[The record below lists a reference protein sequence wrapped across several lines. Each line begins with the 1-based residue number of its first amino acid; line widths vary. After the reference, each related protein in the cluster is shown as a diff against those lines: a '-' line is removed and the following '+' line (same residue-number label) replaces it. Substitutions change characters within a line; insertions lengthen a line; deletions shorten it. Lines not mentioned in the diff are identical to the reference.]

1 MSAAAPDQL
10 TRKQREFQQREQLI
24 LDTAQQLLDAQGY
37 AHLTME
43 RIAEAVEYSKG
54 TIYNHFSSKEDLV
67 CSLCCRC
74 VSNLIELFQRAASYD
89 GSTRERF
96 SAIGIAYSLHHQ
108 LYPLDAQNIQI
119 VKSNAVREKLS
130 EAKLHELNVLE
141 QQVTGIALEVVR
153 EAIDCGD
160 IPGNTGNADEIV
172 FGFWSMHYGAL
183 LLAFSD
189 IPLEQLGFS
198 PVIRLLWNNSQKLL
212 EAFGWQPLS
221 QGIDTD
227 ALFEKLCSAL
237 FAEEICKINS
247 VPNQGVLTRPGSDL
261 KENHHG

>member
-1 MSAAAPDQL
+1 MHGDSDQL
-10 TRKQREFQQREQLI
+10 PRKQREFQQREHLI

-43 RIAEAVEYSKG
+43 RVAEAVEYSKG

-74 VSNLIELFQRAASYD
+74 MSNLIDLFQRAASYD
-89 GSTRERF
+89 GNTRERF
-96 SAIGIAYSLHHQ
+96 CAIGIAYSLYHQ
-108 LYPLDAQNIQI
+108 LHPLDAQNIQI

-130 EAKLHELNVLE
+130 DAKLRELNALE
-141 QQVTGIALEVVR
+141 QQVTGTALDVVHDAIA
-153 EAIDCGD
+153 CGD
-160 IPGNTGNADEIV
+160 IPANGGTADEIV

-189 IPLEQLGFS
+189 IPLEDLGFS
-198 PVIRLLWNNSQKLL
+198 PAIRLLWKNSHKLL
-212 EAFGWQPLS
+212 DAFGWRPLS
-221 QGIDTD
+221 HDINTD

-247 VPNQGVLTRPGSDL
+247 DPDRYRAL
-261 KENHHG
+261 KENQHG